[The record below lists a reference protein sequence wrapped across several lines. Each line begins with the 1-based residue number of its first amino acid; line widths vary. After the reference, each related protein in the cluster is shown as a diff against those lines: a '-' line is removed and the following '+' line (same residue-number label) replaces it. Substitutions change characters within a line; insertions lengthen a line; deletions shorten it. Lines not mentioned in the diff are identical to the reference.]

1 MSYLHKEIDGRH
13 VWFFT
18 NSSDTPVDTIVDLR
32 GSHALERWDP
42 HTGRIEPCPATTS
55 ENRTTVQLQLAP
67 VTSVFFVSAL

>member
-18 NSSDTPVDTIVDLR
+18 NSSDTPVDTVVDLR

-55 ENRTTVQLQLAP
+55 ENRTCVQLQLAP
-67 VTSVFFVSAL
+67 VSSAFLVSR